1 MPREISRSI
10 CLQEAGS
17 LISMVR
23 SGVFKTKCLLFYKE
37 GLVALKRKVSFFVSN
52 GSFIKN
58 EGFVGD
64 LLTGCDKFA
73 DLPLADDGVA
83 NVETAV
89 LPLHGA
95 VGIDG
100 IAQPEKDENCSNFK
114 QNFTAMG
121 ILGGGNGALVPWILK
136 FAIFRAFLVSWVH
149 LSGLCLLWK
158 SKNV

>member
-37 GLVALKRKVSFFVSN
+37 GLVALKRKVSSFASN

-58 EGFVGD
+58 EGFVVGD
-64 LLTGCDKFA
+64 LLTGCDKFSN
-73 DLPLADDGVA
+73 LPLADDGVA

-100 IAQPEKDENCSNFK
+100 IAQPEKDENCLPSIK
-114 QNFTAMG
+114 NFTAMG
-121 ILGGGNGALVPWILK
+121 LLGSGNGGK
-136 FAIFRAFLVSWVH
+136 CTF
-149 LSGLCLLWK
+149 
-158 SKNV
+158 